1 MAQDLAFSPDPSQHN
16 FTSSEYVADGA
27 GDGDGQVQP
36 YDSTQD
42 AQQWYDDNVNEDA
55 HQKAER
61 LNRLRLQ
68 LERAAAREGTSTGAI
83 LERLEE
89 YAPARA
95 VWTEY
100 FDEENTPFYVNE
112 ATGETR
118 WQLPRPEELGLE
130 LALDALL
137 CDDPKQKEEK
147 LAELAKKK
155 AIDDESSLMTGE
167 DYSLEPEET
176 EEERI
181 EREARELEERLAW
194 EESERLRIEQERIDD
209 EHFRRG
215 QAEAKQASVSLLAR
229 NFYFSIKDEACTK
242 RVQDWLTEKR
252 DAHEA
257 QQREMYRTIK
267 AELKVIVRRPI
278 LCSRVERRG
287 DGATP
292 SSRDRAQ
299 VCPAPKPINEFAEA
313 LAAAARADAGEEG
326 ANKAVDACEP
336 VWKATSTGAPE
347 A

>member
-100 FDEENTPFYVNE
+100 LTKRTPFYVNE

-118 WQLPRPEELGLE
+118 WQLPRPEGPGLE
-130 LALDALL
+130 LALDETLQKALNRRR
-137 CDDPKQKEEK
+137 K
-147 LAELAKKK
+147 
-155 AIDDESSLMTGE
+155 SS
-167 DYSLEPEET
+167 PAR
-176 EEERI
+176 EEE
-181 EREARELEERLAW
+181 
-194 EESERLRIEQERIDD
+194 
-209 EHFRRG
+209 
-215 QAEAKQASVSLLAR
+215 
-229 NFYFSIKDEACTK
+229 
-242 RVQDWLTEKR
+242 
-252 DAHEA
+252 
-257 QQREMYRTIK
+257 
-267 AELKVIVRRPI
+267 
-278 LCSRVERRG
+278 G
-287 DGATP
+287 D
-292 SSRDRAQ
+292 R
-299 VCPAPKPINEFAEA
+299 
-313 LAAAARADAGEEG
+313 
-326 ANKAVDACEP
+326 
-336 VWKATSTGAPE
+336 
-347 A
+347 

>member
-1 MAQDLAFSPDPSQHN
+1 MAQDMAFSPDPSQHN

-27 GDGDGQVQP
+27 VADDDRVQQ

-42 AQQWYDDNVNEDA
+42 AQQWYDSQVNEDA
-55 HQKAER
+55 QQKAER

-137 CDDPKQKEEK
+137 CDDPKLKEEK

-181 EREARELEERLAW
+181 AREARELEERIAW

-278 LCSRVERRG
+278 LCS
-287 DGATP
+287 DA
-292 SSRDRAQ
+292 SS
-299 VCPAPKPINEFAEA
+299 V
-313 LAAAARADAGEEG
+313 AAMA
-326 ANKAVDACEP
+326 
-336 VWKATSTGAPE
+336 
-347 A
+347 

>member
-1 MAQDLAFSPDPSQHN
+1 MAQDLAVSPDPSQHN
-16 FTSSEYVADGA
+16 FTSSEYAAD
-27 GDGDGQVQP
+27 DRVRP

-42 AQQWYDDNVNEDA
+42 AQRWYDDNVDEDA
-55 HQKAER
+55 QAKAER

-68 LERAAAREGTSTGAI
+68 LERAAARECTSTGAI
-83 LERLEE
+83 LERLDE

-137 CDDPKQKEEK
+137 CDDPKLKEEK

-167 DYSLEPEET
+167 DYSLEDQETPEER
-176 EEERI
+176 EA
-181 EREARELEERLAW
+181 REARELEERIAW

-229 NFYFSIKDEACTK
+229 NFYFSIKD
-242 RVQDWLTEKR
+242 LSLI
-252 DAHEA
+252 H
-257 QQREMYRTIK
+257 I
-267 AELKVIVRRPI
+267 
-278 LCSRVERRG
+278 
-287 DGATP
+287 
-292 SSRDRAQ
+292 
-299 VCPAPKPINEFAEA
+299 
-313 LAAAARADAGEEG
+313 
-326 ANKAVDACEP
+326 
-336 VWKATSTGAPE
+336 
-347 A
+347 